1 MKPRIIKLLKLIVP
15 IGIGVY
21 LTWYFISGLTD
32 KDIQQ
37 TQDAFLEANY
47 LWVILGL
54 IIALSSHV
62 SRAYRWLLLLEPMN
76 YKPSLMNSYHA
87 VMSGYVINFT
97 VPRSGE
103 FARAGLLASAENVP
117 FEKGF
122 GTIVVERVID
132 LIMFGFVFVISGILQ
147 TNADEINQITK
158 GTEGGMAAI
167 LPYIIVSGVLF
178 GGLGLGLYMKVAKF
192 RKFVNQKVLGFWEGL
207 KSVWI
212 MKKKWSYILHTIY
225 IWVCYVGAI
234 WIFAQA
240 FPETAGMSAGCV
252 FAAFVVGAAA
262 IAVLPGGIGAYPA
275 WITAVLSIYGIE
287 FAAYGIFMW
296 VAQTLLLLVLGL
308 LSLFLIQRNT
318 KIAQS

>member
-21 LTWYFISGLTD
+21 LTWYFISGLSD
-32 KDIQQ
+32 KDIRQ

-54 IIALSSHV
+54 LIALSSHV

-158 GTEGGMAAI
+158 GTEGGMTAI

>member
-1 MKPRIIKLLKLIVP
+1 MKGRIIKLLKLIVP

-21 LTWYFISGLTD
+21 LTWYFLSGLSA

-37 TQDAFLEANY
+37 TKDAFFEANY
-47 LWVILGL
+47 FWVSLGL
-54 IIALSSHV
+54 LVALSSHI
-62 SRAYRWLLLLEPMN
+62 SRAYRWLILLNPMG
-76 YKPSLMNSYHA
+76 YKPRFINSYHA
-87 VMSGYVINFT
+87 VMAGYVINFT

-103 FARAGLLASAENVP
+103 FARAGLLAGAEKVP

-122 GTIVVERVID
+122 GTIVVERMID
-132 LIMFGFVFVISGILQ
+132 LIMFGIVIVISGVLQ
-147 TNADEINQITK
+147 TNAEEINEITK
-158 GTEGGMAAI
+158 GTGGGMSAM
-167 LPYIIVSGVLF
+167 LPYLIGAAVIF
-178 GGLGLGLYMKVAKF
+178 GGLGLGLYMKFKKF
-192 RKFVNQKVLGFWEGL
+192 REFINKKLQGFWEGL
-207 KSVWI
+207 KTVWT
-212 MKKKWSYILHTIY
+212 MERKWAYIFHTVY
-225 IWVCYVGAI
+225 IWIAYVGGI

-240 FPETAGMSAGCV
+240 FPETASMTAGCV

-275 WITAVLSIYGIE
+275 WITQVLHIYKIE

-296 VAQTLLLLVLGL
+296 VVQTLLLLVLGL